1 LNNRFHAWKEA
12 GLWLKKNMDRGVGL
26 MTTHYRAIRCGCTV
40 TQVLE
45 AFRDAHGK
53 VKGSY
58 VFILN
63 AQVR

>member
-1 LNNRFHAWKEA
+1 MAE
-12 GLWLKKNMDRGVGL
+12 KNMDRGVGL